1 MWYFK
6 EQDENGEFQ
15 DKDGVIYMVTEC
27 YRVIAPDG
35 RKNAELGYTE
45 FENMDECLKAWGL
58 TFKPNHEQ

>member
-1 MWYFK
+1 MWYNK
-6 EQDENGEFQ
+6 EENINGEFQ
-15 DKDGVIYMVTEC
+15 DKNGVVYMVTEC

-35 RKNAELGYTE
+35 KMNGELGYTE